1 MIAKNLGRGDREQ
14 ASRTAGNA
22 MFVTLCYFVLIF
34 LFGLTSSEVFIN
46 SQTADTMIAEMGT
59 TYLRIIT
66 VFSLGTL
73 GYMCLE
79 KIVMGTGKTTITMI
93 CQLAGAL
100 TNIVLDPVMIYGL
113 LGSPAMGVAGAALA
127 TVIGQ
132 FVSLI
137 VIAAVYFKKG
147 VGLESGMRYLKPEKK
162 TLGSIYTIGLPAIVM
177 QILTPIMSYAL
188 NLILGTISVSAVT
201 AYGVYYKL
209 QNFIFMP
216 GYGLN
221 NASIPIISYNFG
233 AKNKARVSQ
242 TIRYGLLY
250 VLVIML
256 IGIILLQ
263 LFARQIVGIFSVTE
277 ESHQLCRTGF
287 AAGMGAF
294 SDGECRRY
302 CLALAACGRGRS
314 VCRGGFADEKDLS
327 KSPVN
332 TKSGR
337 LPCAAGHFFPVS
349 IKLRDDVHALVD
361 ADNAAVQRQVVV
373 LGMTPLHIGVEAVI
387 RRAALILIPHTLLR
401 GLLPLTVDLHDALG
415 TERHIRVDKDFQ
427 AVCLV
432 PQNIVGTAANNDAGT
447 LFRQLRD
454 DLVLMLPENV
464 LVGGAEHPVGKGR
477 GQEAAGSVLA
487 RLLHIVRRE
496 AGLLRHFL
504 NDLRVIA
511 GDAQLFRYLF
521 ADGASAAA
529 KLAADGDNSVFHA
542 I

>member
-1 MIAKNLGRGDREQ
+1 MNPQGGNKMAEMPIKNLLLNMGAPMMISMLGQALYNVVDTFFVSHIPDTAQIADMGDKAINALTLAFPIQMLIMALGVGTGVGINAMIAKNLGRGDREQ

-46 SQTADTMIAEMGT
+46 SQTADTVIAGMGT

-93 CQLAGAL
+93 CQLAGAM
-100 TNIVLDPVMIYGL
+100 TNIILDPIMIYGL
-113 LGSPAMGVAGAALA
+113 LGCPAMGVAGAAWA

-137 VIAAVYFKKG
+137 VIAVAFFKKG

-162 TLGSIYTIGLPAIVM
+162 TLGSLYAIGLPAIVM

-250 VLVIML
+250 VSVIML
-256 IGIILLQ
+256 IGIALLQ

-277 ESHQLCRTGF
+277 ESHQLCV
-287 AAGMGAF
+287 
-294 SDGECRRY
+294 
-302 CLALAACGRGRS
+302 LALRIITCGFFFAGANIILQG
-314 VCRGGFADEKDLS
+314 VCQALGKGGYSLVISLLRFVVLALPLAWALS
-327 KSPVN
+327 L
-332 TKSGR
+332 TE
-337 LPCAAGHFFPVS
+337 
-349 IKLRDDVHALVD
+349 
-361 ADNAAVQRQVVV
+361 NAASLVWLSLPVA
-373 LGMTPLHIGVEAVI
+373 EAG
-387 RRAALILIPHTLLR
+387 A
-401 GLLPLTVDLHDALG
+401 
-415 TERHIRVDKDFQ
+415 
-427 AVCLV
+427 CLV
-432 PQNIVGTAANNDAGT
+432 A
-447 LFRQLRD
+447 
-454 DLVLMLPENV
+454 VLLTRKTYQKV
-464 LVGGAEHPVGKGR
+464 V
-477 GQEAAGSVLA
+477 
-487 RLLHIVRRE
+487 
-496 AGLLRHFL
+496 
-504 NDLRVIA
+504 
-511 GDAQLFRYLF
+511 
-521 ADGASAAA
+521 
-529 KLAADGDNSVFHA
+529 
-542 I
+542 